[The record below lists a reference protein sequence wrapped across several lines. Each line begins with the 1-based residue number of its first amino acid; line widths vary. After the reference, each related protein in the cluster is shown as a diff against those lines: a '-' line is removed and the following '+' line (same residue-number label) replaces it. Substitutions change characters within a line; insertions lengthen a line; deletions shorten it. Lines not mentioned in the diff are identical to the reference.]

1 VAAAEGREGAGV
13 ATGEPALAGFFAAT
27 QRRAFSLAFRITG
40 DAKLAEDAAESAFA
54 ALKAPY
60 AESQLFDAVRQAAL
74 AVAPKRSDSGRQSYV
89 IAAAVRATFES
100 LGQLERS
107 ALELAHSG
115 GMGVAAIAEAL
126 DEEPATVRQALRDA
140 LLRLG
145 ALAREEGNR
154 P

>member
-1 VAAAEGREGAGV
+1 MAAAEGREGARL

-40 DAKLAEDAAESAFA
+40 DVTLAEQATETAYGELQAPFSESR
-54 ALKAPY
+54 
-60 AESQLFDAVRQAAL
+60 LFDAVRRAAL
-74 AVAPKRSDSGRQSYV
+74 EIAPRRSDPGRQSYV
-89 IAAAVRATFES
+89 IAAAVRATLES

-115 GMGVAAIAEAL
+115 GLGVAAIAESL
-126 DEEPATVRQALRDA
+126 DEEPAAVRQALRNA

-145 ALAREEGNR
+145 ALSREEGSR

>member
-1 VAAAEGREGAGV
+1 MAAAEGREGAGL

-27 QRRAFSLAFRITG
+27 QRRAYSLAFRITG
-40 DAKLAEDAAESAFA
+40 DVKLAEEATEAGYA
-54 ALKAPY
+54 ALKAPFS
-60 AESQLFDAVRQAAL
+60 ETQLFDAVRQAAL
-74 AVAPKRSDSGRQSYV
+74 AAAPKRSDSGRQSYV
-89 IAAAVRATFES
+89 IAAAVRATFET

-115 GMGVAAIAEAL
+115 GMSVAAIAESL
-126 DEEPATVRQALRDA
+126 DEDPAKVRQALRDA

-145 ALAREEGNR
+145 ALAREEDNR